1 MKANHKGR
9 RKASATDWV
18 AVPGSF
24 ECPIESY
31 HTETGR
37 LTTVKILADYRINP
51 KVERMMIDHRFVEQV
66 NNAVVVALEDAARR
80 AEKKFAKGG
89 AK

>member
-1 MKANHKGR
+1 MKTNHKGR
-9 RKASATDWV
+9 RKASAADWV

-31 HTETGR
+31 STDSGR

-51 KVERMMIDHRFVEQV
+51 KVERMVFDYRFVEQV
-66 NNAVVVALEDAARR
+66 NNAIVAALEDAARR
-80 AEKKFAKGG
+80 AEKKVTKGDAK
-89 AK
+89 